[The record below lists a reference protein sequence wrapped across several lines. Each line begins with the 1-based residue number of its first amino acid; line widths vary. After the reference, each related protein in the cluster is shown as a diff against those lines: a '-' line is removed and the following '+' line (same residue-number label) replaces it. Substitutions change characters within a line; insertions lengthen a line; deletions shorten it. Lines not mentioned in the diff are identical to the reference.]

1 MSHAETNLIIDVTP
15 TADADVETSKSFTFN
30 SQSTKSSAETRI
42 RQPGD
47 KQRKRDRVR
56 SMFRKILPGAG
67 FIVGLAFVGER
78 IWEVVENVS

>member
-1 MSHAETNLIIDVTP
+1 MSDAKSNPIIDVTP
-15 TADADVETSKSFTFN
+15 TADADVKTSKSFTIN
-30 SQSTKSSAETRI
+30 SQSTESSAEI
-42 RQPGD
+42 RNCQPGD

-78 IWEVVENVS
+78 IWEIVENLD